1 MDAKGW
7 LLVFS
12 AIGAAFAI
20 ALAAIGAALGQGNA
34 VRGAMDA
41 IGRNPESQGKLMPV
55 LIIGL
60 AFIESLCLYAF
71 VVSLALLFFNP
82 LMKYLQ

>member
-20 ALAAIGAALGQGNA
+20 ALAAIGASIGQGNA
-34 VRGAMDA
+34 VRGAMES

-60 AFIESLCLYAF
+60 AFIESLCLYALLI
-71 VVSLALLFFNP
+71 SLALLFFNP
-82 LMKYLQ
+82 LMKFVQ

>member
-20 ALAAIGAALGQGNA
+20 AVAAAGASIGQGNA
-34 VRGAMDA
+34 VRGAMDS
-41 IGRNPESQGKLMPV
+41 IGRNPESQSKLMPV

-60 AFIESLCLYAF
+60 AFIESLCLYAL
-71 VVSLALLFFNP
+71 VVSLILLFANP
-82 LMKYLQ
+82 LIKFLQ